1 MPHRLARLLP
11 ALLCGGLVVF
21 AYAGSLRNAF
31 HFDDAH
37 VVVSNLY
44 LRSLSNVPRF
54 FTDARTFSGL
64 PANATYRPLVSATLA
79 VDYRLGGGLDPLA
92 FRLDQLLQLLLL
104 WGALAALYRK
114 AFDLALPDRRN
125 GLLALLSAT
134 LFAVHTANTE
144 TMNLMH
150 VRSEI
155 LSALGVVAALLLWL
169 GSRRARRTGL
179 SLVPVAI
186 GALAKV
192 PAVMFAPLLLV
203 LHLLVVGRWR
213 GEWIASRKS
222 REAIPRALRAAL
234 PAFVA
239 GAAIYAF
246 VAFMNAEGQTYG
258 GGDRLDYARTQP
270 WAWLHYVRLFALPAG
285 LTADSDL
292 ALVAEWWDTRLF
304 AGLGLLALLAV
315 AFVTAARRRRAW
327 PVAFGLAWF
336 ALGLLPTSSV
346 LPLAEP
352 VNEHRYFLSYAG
364 LVLAAAWSARL
375 ALASSGLG
383 SPRAK
388 AAAALAGGVVL
399 LLAHAF
405 GTRARNEVWRTEE
418 TLWRDVAA
426 KSPRNGRGWMN
437 YGLALMKRGA
447 YGEARTAFEAARR
460 LLPGYAVLEVNLGVL
475 EGATGRPEAAEA
487 HFQRAL
493 SLDPAAPSS
502 RTFYA
507 RWLAERGRAAEA
519 VPLLVEAI
527 RVAPADEL
535 PRRLLVP
542 LLAARGDREAA
553 VREARELLAR
563 SPDDA
568 WAAAWAAGRPPFL
581 PATEGAGS
589 WFELGLARGAARRW
603 AESAVAYRAALEEEP
618 GSADALNNLGWT
630 LGELGFHDEGAEALR
645 RALALRPG
653 WDRARAN
660 LALVEARA
668 AAASAARPP
677 DREQV
682 VPARGG
688 LLREAER
695 GLERDE
701 PAP

>member
-1 MPHRLARLLP
+1 MPRRLARLLP

-44 LRSLSNVPRF
+44 LRSLSNVPHF

-64 PANATYRPLVSATLA
+64 PANATYRPLVSTTLA
-79 VDYRLGGGLDPLA
+79 LDYRLGGGLDPLA

-114 AFDLALPDRRN
+114 LFDLALPDRRN

-155 LSALGVVAALLLWL
+155 LSALGVAAAFLLWL

-179 SLVPVAI
+179 YLLPVAV

-203 LHLLVVGRWR
+203 LSLLLVARWR
-213 GEWIASRKS
+213 GEGLASPGTHAKL
-222 REAIPRALRAAL
+222 ARAARAAL

-246 VAFMNAEGQTYG
+246 VAYMNAEGQTYG
-258 GGDRLDYARTQP
+258 GGDRLDYARTQA
-270 WAWLHYVRLFALPAG
+270 WAWLHYLRLFVLPAG
-285 LTADSDL
+285 LTADGDL
-292 ALVAEWWDTRLF
+292 ALVTEWWDTRLF
-304 AGLGLLALLAV
+304 AGLGFLALLAT
-315 AFVTAARRRRAW
+315 AFVAAARRRRAW

-352 VNEHRYFLSYAG
+352 VNEHRYFLSYVG
-364 LVLAAAWSARL
+364 LVLSAAWGARL
-375 ALASSGLG
+375 ALASPALG

-388 AAAALAGGVVL
+388 AAAALAGGIVL
-399 LLAHAF
+399 LVGHAS

-418 TLWRDVAA
+418 SLWRDVAT
-426 KSPRNGRGWMN
+426 KSPRNGRGLMN

-447 YGEARTAFEAARR
+447 YDEARAAFEAARR
-460 LLPGYAVLEVNLGVL
+460 LLPEYAVLEVNLGVL
-475 EGATGRPEAAEA
+475 EGATGRPDAAEA
-487 HFQRAL
+487 HFRRAL

-507 RWLAERGRAAEA
+507 RWLAEQGRAAEA

-527 RVAPADEL
+527 RIGPADEL

-542 LLAARGDREAA
+542 LLAARGEKEAV

-563 SPDDA
+563 APDDA
-568 WAAAWAAGRPPFL
+568 WAAAWAAGRPPFS
-581 PATEGAGS
+581 PASEGARS
-589 WFELGLARGAARRW
+589 WFELGLARGSARRY
-603 AESAVAYRAALEEEP
+603 AESAVAYRAALEVAP
-618 GSADALNNLGWT
+618 DSSDTLNNLGWT
-630 LGELGFHDEGAEALR
+630 LGELGFHDEGAAALR

-653 WDRARAN
+653 WDRALAN
-660 LALVEARA
+660 LALVEARSA
-668 AAASAARPP
+668 ASSAARPP
-677 DREQV
+677 DRE
-682 VPARGG
+682 
-688 LLREAER
+688 
-695 GLERDE
+695 
-701 PAP
+701 